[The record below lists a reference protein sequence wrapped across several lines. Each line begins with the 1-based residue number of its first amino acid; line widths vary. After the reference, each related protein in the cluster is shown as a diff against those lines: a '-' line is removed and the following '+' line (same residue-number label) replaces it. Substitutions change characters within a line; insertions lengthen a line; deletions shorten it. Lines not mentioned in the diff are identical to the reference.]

1 MNAFLKSKS
10 SYRNLISFR
19 KAECIYDITYYFI
32 NANLEFKDRTR
43 DQMLEQPAS
52 GKQNIVEG
60 REAATTSRET
70 EIKLYNVARASLQEL
85 LQDYEDYLR
94 TRTLAIWTNTHPR
107 YAALLRTCR
116 DNSDTT
122 YYTALLPRLSPE
134 ETANM
139 ALTLIH
145 QTDAM
150 LNKLIK
156 YAQDDFLADGGIRE
170 QMSKARLNVRR
181 KS

>member
-43 DQMLEQPAS
+43 DQMLQAARS

-60 REAATTSRET
+60 REAATTSRQT

-94 TRTLAIWTNTHPR
+94 TRMQSGQTHSHGMPPYSAPVVTTAIRHITQRFFHDS
-107 YAALLRTCR
+107 LRKKQQIW
-116 DNSDTT
+116 
-122 YYTALLPRLSPE
+122 L
-134 ETANM
+134 
-139 ALTLIH
+139 
-145 QTDAM
+145 
-150 LNKLIK
+150 
-156 YAQDDFLADGGIRE
+156 
-170 QMSKARLNVRR
+170 
-181 KS
+181 

>member
-43 DQMLEQPAS
+43 DQMLQAARS

-122 YYTALLPRLSPE
+122 YYTAASSTTLSGRNSKYGSDSY
-134 ETANM
+134 TSDRRHAQ
-139 ALTLIH
+139 
-145 QTDAM
+145 QT
-150 LNKLIK
+150 NQICS
-156 YAQDDFLADGGIRE
+156 G
-170 QMSKARLNVRR
+170 
-181 KS
+181 